1 MLALCSRD
9 SALLHLEDSNLLPL
23 SPKARRLS
31 NELREIDDEKVRQSE
46 LAYASV
52 CKHLERCETELSRFE
67 EELRDKGQLKAPP
80 VQRAELSLDHI
91 GSVGTLAFPP
101 ATSRRNAPNP
111 AHRRE
116 ALDALGLGPPPS
128 PSSASRKAGR
138 GGRKISHKEMERQQ
152 RLSGGSADG
161 APLPVDDFI
170 SGGGVAPAGLY
181 GAPFRAEY
189 PDSLLPLAPA
199 EASHQPLCGA
209 VPAAQEYVIPERAK
223 VAARTSGPP
232 KVATEDWILA
242 VVLRYNGA
250 SAKYMVLDVDAG
262 DELIA
267 GASIASSSSRQHTLP
282 SRYVLPLPLTEP
294 SSYSAYNELARGLQV
309 LALYP
314 DTTCFYKA
322 FVHTPPSENLL
333 NELERRDYLVEFED
347 ENEASGR
354 SEPMC
359 VPQRYV
365 LRLPQG

>member
-1 MLALCSRD
+1 
-9 SALLHLEDSNLLPL
+9 
-23 SPKARRLS
+23 
-31 NELREIDDEKVRQSE
+31 
-46 LAYASV
+46 
-52 CKHLERCETELSRFE
+52 
-67 EELRDKGQLKAPP
+67 
-80 VQRAELSLDHI
+80 
-91 GSVGTLAFPP
+91 
-101 ATSRRNAPNP
+101 
-111 AHRRE
+111 
-116 ALDALGLGPPPS
+116 
-128 PSSASRKAGR
+128 
-138 GGRKISHKEMERQQ
+138 MERQQ

-161 APLPVDDFI
+161 APFPVDDF